1 VLALLKSGTL
11 LLAAAIEGAAAILIT
26 LAALEAAAAALAL
39 FLREAAPPAA
49 KEAIRLRLG
58 RWLGLGLEFELAAH
72 ILRSAIRPTWNEIGA
87 LAAILVLRTALNYFL
102 EREIAK
108 AAAAPE

>member
-1 VLALLKSGTL
+1 VLALLKSATL

-39 FLREAAPPAA
+39 FLRDAAPPAA

-58 RWLGLGLEFELAAH
+58 RWLGLGLEFALAAS

-87 LAAILVLRTALNYFL
+87 LAAVLVLRTALNYFL
-102 EREIAK
+102 EREIEK